1 MSETVSIRNKSG
13 QALFVPSLNAEVEP
27 DEVVPDVPK
36 DIADALTSQSIWDEV
51 RAPKKVVE
59 K

>member
-1 MSETVSIRNKSG
+1 MAETVSIRNKSG
-13 QALFVPSLNAEVEP
+13 QALYVPILRTEVEA

-36 DIADALTSQSIWDEV
+36 DIADALTCQAIWDEV
-51 RAPKKVVE
+51 RTPKKAAE